1 MIMLRVFLTYTIIC
15 VAVVNSKA
23 QLIVSATSNAGILV
37 NNIVGSGVQVTNV
50 TLNCN
55 GSASG
60 TFSSSG
66 SNIGI
71 SSGIILA
78 TGSVS
83 EAVGPNNSAGGSIF
97 GNTGCFESNPS
108 FFDQNLLSI
117 EPEAKFDGCA
127 LEFDVKPVCNTLNIN
142 YVFASEEYPEFVGAG
157 YNDAFGFF
165 VWGPNPGGGS
175 YTGTNITR
183 IPGTG
188 IPVAIDNING
198 GSFSQHYVDNSG
210 GSTIQYDGFT
220 KPLVASINVT
230 PCNIYHLKLAIGD
243 AGDCLYSSAVFLS
256 NKGLTC
262 SQSEIPQST
271 VVTTPISCGN
281 DGTATANVNG
291 YSNPITYNWQ
301 PGGQT
306 TATAANLGA
315 GTYTCTLGFSLPCP
329 FTQTVTASLNG
340 NNVLNLTTSST
351 NSYCNNPSGTA
362 SVVTN
367 GGIPPYSPPTWSTVP
382 AQSTNSI
389 NSLLPGTYSV
399 TVSDASGCSITKSV
413 VIGNTT
419 PNIIITD
426 SIISSTCNS
435 ANGDIFIKNITGGT
449 QPYTYSWATNPINI
463 SQNLLNI
470 FPGIYELLVTDI
482 DGCTNTESFT
492 VGKEDSVLISI
503 QTIDE
508 YCNQRN
514 GEITVSLINGVAP
527 YNWDWAH
534 SATLNNS
541 SASGLS
547 AGPYSF
553 TVTDAAGCVS
563 NGSAIITNIRDLFS
577 GGIYTRPSEPFVNI
591 DFALGV
597 TLPPTWDIS
606 QIVLSDGTIRTN
618 ETEIIL
624 NYPEYGYYN
633 STFYLISE
641 NGCLDTLKYTIFIK
655 DFMTIYIPNAFT
667 PNRDVRNNVWYVYGT
682 LVKEIQILV
691 FNRWGEKIFESNDI
705 EQGWD
710 GTFKGKIC
718 QEDLYIY
725 KVVAKDYFNEERK
738 LVGHIN
744 LFR

>member
-1 MIMLRVFLTYTIIC
+1 MLRTFGIYIIIC
-15 VAVVNSKA
+15 FSAFVSKA
-23 QLIVSATSNAGILV
+23 QLNVSATSNAGALV

-60 TFSSSG
+60 TFSSNG
-66 SNIGI
+66 TNLGI

-78 TGSVS
+78 TGDAV
-83 EAVGPNNSAGGSIF
+83 EAIGPNNSSGGSGF
-97 GNTGCFESNPS
+97 SSVGCFSSGES
-108 FFDQNLLSI
+108 FFDPNVLGI
-117 EPEAKFDGCA
+117 EPEAKYDGCA

-165 VWGPNPGGGS
+165 VWGPNPSGGS
-175 YTGTNITR
+175 YSGTNIAKV
-183 IPGTG
+183 PGTG

-198 GSFSQHYVDNSG
+198 GSFSQYYVDNSG
-210 GSTIQYDGFT
+210 GSTIEYDGFT

-230 PCNIYHLKLAIGD
+230 PCSIYHLKLVIAD

-256 NKGLTC
+256 HKGLTC
-262 SQSEIPQST
+262 SQSEVPQNS
-271 VVTTPISCGN
+271 VSTTPISCGN
-281 DGTATANVNG
+281 DGTATVTVTG

-306 TATAANLGA
+306 TATATNLGS

-329 FTQTVTASLNG
+329 FTQTVTATLTG
-340 NNVLNLTTSST
+340 NNILNLNTSST

-362 SVVTN
+362 SVVTS
-367 GGIPPYSPPTWSTVP
+367 GGIPPYSPPTWNTIP
-382 AQSTNSI
+382 PQSTNSI
-389 NSLLPGTYSV
+389 NNLLPGTYSV
-399 TVSDASGCSITKSV
+399 TLSDASGCTVTKSIV
-413 VIGNTT
+413 VGNTS

-426 SIISSTCNS
+426 SIINSTCNS
-435 ANGDIFIKNITGGT
+435 ANGAVFIKNITGGT
-449 QPYTYSWATNPINI
+449 QPYSYNWDTSPIST
-463 SQNLLNI
+463 SQNLTNI
-470 FPGIYELLVTDI
+470 FPGVYSLTITDI
-482 DGCTNTESFT
+482 DGCTKTENFT
-492 VGKEDSVLISI
+492 VNNLDSVLLSI
-503 QTIDE
+503 KTINE

-514 GEITVSLINGVAP
+514 GEINVSIINGVAP
-527 YNWDWAH
+527 YNWDWSH

-577 GGIYTRPSEPFVNI
+577 GEIYTRPAEPIVNI

-597 TLPPTWDIS
+597 TLPPTWDIT

-618 ETEIIL
+618 ETEVML

-641 NGCLDTLKYTIFIK
+641 NGCLDTVKYTIFIK

-667 PNRDVRNNVWYVYGT
+667 PNRDVRNNVWFVYGT

-691 FNRWGEKIFESNDI
+691 YNRWGEKLFESNDI
-705 EQGWD
+705 EKGWD
-710 GTFKGKIC
+710 GTYKGKMC
-718 QEDLYIY
+718 QEDMYIY
-725 KVVAKDYFNEERK
+725 KVVAKDYFNEEKK

>member
-1 MIMLRVFLTYTIIC
+1 MLRTFGIYIIIC
-15 VAVVNSKA
+15 FSAFVSKA
-23 QLIVSATSNAGILV
+23 QLNVSATSNAGALV

-60 TFSSSG
+60 TFSSNG
-66 SNIGI
+66 TNLGI

-78 TGSVS
+78 TGDAV
-83 EAVGPNNSAGGSIF
+83 EAIGPNNSSGGSGF
-97 GNTGCFESNPS
+97 SSVGCFSSGES
-108 FFDQNLLSI
+108 FFDPNVLGI
-117 EPEAKFDGCA
+117 EPEAKYDGCA

-165 VWGPNPGGGS
+165 VWGPNPSGGS
-175 YTGTNITR
+175 YSGTNIAKV
-183 IPGTG
+183 PGTG

-198 GSFSQHYVDNSG
+198 GSFSQYYVDNSG
-210 GSTIQYDGFT
+210 GSTIEYDGFT

-230 PCNIYHLKLAIGD
+230 PCSIYHLKLVIAD

-256 NKGLTC
+256 HKGLTC
-262 SQSEIPQST
+262 SQSEVPQSS
-271 VVTTPISCGN
+271 VSTTPISCGN
-281 DGTATANVNG
+281 DGTATVTVTG

-306 TATAANLGA
+306 TATATNLGS

-329 FTQTVTASLNG
+329 FTQTVTATLTG
-340 NNVLNLTTSST
+340 NNILNLNTSST

-362 SVVTN
+362 SVVTS
-367 GGIPPYSPPTWSTVP
+367 GGIPPYSPPTWNTIP
-382 AQSTNSI
+382 PQSTNSI
-389 NSLLPGTYSV
+389 NNLLPGTYSV
-399 TVSDASGCSITKSV
+399 TLSDASGCTVTKSIV
-413 VIGNTT
+413 VGNTS

-426 SIISSTCNS
+426 SIINSTCNS
-435 ANGDIFIKNITGGT
+435 ANGAVFIKNITGGT
-449 QPYTYSWATNPINI
+449 QPYSYNWDTSPIST
-463 SQNLLNI
+463 SQNLTNI
-470 FPGIYELLVTDI
+470 FPGVYSLTITDI
-482 DGCTNTESFT
+482 DGCTKTENFT
-492 VGKEDSVLISI
+492 VNNLDSVLLSI
-503 QTIDE
+503 KTINE

-514 GEITVSLINGVAP
+514 GEINVSIINGVAP
-527 YNWDWAH
+527 YNWDWSH

-577 GGIYTRPSEPFVNI
+577 GEIYTRPAEPIVNI

-597 TLPPTWDIS
+597 TLPPTWDIT

-618 ETEIIL
+618 ETEVML

-641 NGCLDTLKYTIFIK
+641 NGCLDTVKYTIFIK

-667 PNRDVRNNVWYVYGT
+667 PNRDVRNNVWFVYGT

-691 FNRWGEKIFESNDI
+691 YNRWGEKLFESNDI
-705 EQGWD
+705 EKGWD
-710 GTFKGKIC
+710 GTYKGKMC
-718 QEDLYIY
+718 QEDMYIY